1 MRLERVPQPAGA
13 QDLTLVNMLSKVS
26 PARAKSATP
35 PPSAALSR
43 RSLVVEKVHAAAKLL
58 TVHTFQAIRNRPM
71 PVENERKV
79 CGAFL
84 SLFSEIDDHIEA
96 APSFQVMSSR
106 FWDSMLGYCQ
116 QPGHVAQM
124 VRRFPDL
131 LVSGRISTSI
141 CYPGALARAARILTG
156 VNEAG
161 LRRRGQEMLLLY
173 SYTKACLDLHTA
185 DKSPVRKTPV
195 LRTSTT
201 KTDFT
206 LTASSQTL
214 SSLSFSE
221 ESTPAKLPDPVQEL
235 QWRLDDALR
244 LFLREKLWA
253 QTDVVRFVQTSG
265 QDLLR
270 EFSAS
275 VRQVTRD
282 LPESLQTQGVDPF
295 LDSLSTDAVFRDVIR
310 VFTLLTPTSVKI
322 A

>member
-1 MRLERVPQPAGA
+1 MCLERVPQPAGA
-13 QDLTLVNMLSKVS
+13 QDIALVNMLSKRKVS

-35 PPSAALSR
+35 PPRGALSR
-43 RSLVVEKVHAAAKLL
+43 LSLLVEKVHAAAKLL
-58 TVHTFQAIRNRPM
+58 TVHTFQAIRSL
-71 PVENERKV
+71 PVPAENERKV

-96 APSFQVMSSR
+96 APSFQVLASR

-116 QPGHVAQM
+116 QPGHVAHM

-131 LVSGRISTSI
+131 LASGRISTSN
-141 CYPGALARAARILTG
+141 CYSGALARAARILTC
-156 VNEAG
+156 VNAAS
-161 LRRRGQEMLLLY
+161 LKRQEMLLLY
-173 SYTKACLDLHTA
+173 SYTQACLDLHRV
-185 DKSPVRKTPV
+185 DKSPVRRTPV
-195 LRTSTT
+195 LRTPAA

-206 LTASSQTL
+206 LTDSSQTL
-214 SSLSFSE
+214 SSLSFSQ
-221 ESTPAKLPDPVQEL
+221 ESTPVKLPDPVREL

-253 QTDVVRFVQTSG
+253 QTDVVGFVQTSG

-282 LPESLQTQGVDPF
+282 LPEPLQTQGVGPF
-295 LDSLSTDAVFRDVIR
+295 LDSLSTEAVFRDVIR
-310 VFTLLTPTSVKI
+310 VFTLLTPASVNI